1 MEGYGVRAVALLDLS
16 VVADH
21 RIGIGA
27 LHLAQDLLRLVLI
40 ADVDIVAGTF
50 LLRAENAHH
59 HLFSHGQDAVSF
71 VAHCVLVGPDHVVTG
86 QHPGI
91 AALVVH
97 QPAAVHADLAILHRV
112 LVEAVE
118 RLLGGLRVVRSL
130 DVVANL
136 LLEATG
142 QGMNHE
148 PDCQHHQQNADDA
161 HKTIHKRVLAVD
173 FAVGQHQRKGCAVVK
188 QTDIIIAKTGVN
200 EVIFPQLPG
209 LIIHGLQRAAHRH
222 VGAVPLITAVLVIDK
237 PLGIGNDRLGVADF
251 GLGHFHTDVDSGVG
265 GVDRHDVLA
274 GADLIALAALAA
286 DGFGVIVDQGIDVHR
301 DILPLQGE
309 DVLVFVQRLKVGGAG
324 QHLDDAGAKHHAEGG
339 RDDAQHDDA
348 PQIAEQGFLFQ
359 GFQHFVSS
367 IPFVRVHNKCNSLFI
382 CCQPV
387 AHVCAKNLGDFER
400 MYPALWG

>member
-1 MEGYGVRAVALLDLS
+1 M
-16 VVADH
+16 
-21 RIGIGA
+21 
-27 LHLAQDLLRLVLI
+27 
-40 ADVDIVAGTF
+40 AGTF

-59 HLFSHGQDAVSF
+59 QLFPHGQDAVSL

-97 QPAAVHADLAILHRV
+97 QPAAAHADLAILHRV

-118 RLLGGLRVVRSL
+118 GLLGGLRVVRSL

-161 HKTIHKRVLAVD
+161 HKTIHKGVLAVD

-251 GLGHFHTDVDSGVG
+251 GLGHFHTDVDGGIG

-274 GADLIALAALAA
+274 GADLVRPAALAH
-286 DGFGVIVDQGIDVHR
+286 DGLGVVVNQGVNVCFE
-301 DILPLQGE
+301 ILSLQGK
-309 DVLVFVQRLKVGGAG
+309 DVVVIQRCEMGRPSD
-324 QHLDDAGAKHHAEGG
+324 HFCDAGPEHHADEDG
-339 RDDAQHDDA
+339 RHSQDDDG
-348 PQIAEQGFLFQ
+348 PQLADQGFLLQ
-359 GFQHFVSS
+359 GLQHRYFP
-367 IPFVRVHNKCNSLFI
+367 PFFCVQGSL
-382 CCQPV
+382 
-387 AHVCAKNLGDFER
+387 L
-400 MYPALWG
+400 L